1 MTVPGNVNELL
12 LRTAAGAAG
21 GYSID
26 RSLRFNSADSA
37 YLSRTP
43 ASAGNRKTWTWSG
56 WVKRSALSGV
66 RQGIFGS
73 IASDASAYLYLEFD
87 ASEQITIYDS
97 NAGGAARTTSA
108 VYRDVSS
115 WYHILLAYDTTQ
127 STANNR
133 IRLYVNGVEVTTFSV
148 TANPT
153 QNSDGRVNTATAHSI
168 GSYQPYTVPYYFSGY
183 LADIYF
189 IDGSALTPSSFGET
203 DATTGVWVP
212 KTPTGLTYGTNGFRL
227 TFSDNSGTT
236 ATTLGKDAAGSNNWT
251 PNNFSVTA
259 GSGNDSLRDSPT
271 NGTASTG
278 GDAGG
283 VTVGNYCT
291 WNPLKTS
298 LDYTLSNGNLDV
310 LGGSG
315 GGGIGTTG
323 TIGFSTG
330 KWYWEITVNS
340 GANNDTLAL
349 GITTNSAILTSYAG
363 SSSTSG
369 WSWRKTGSVLKTGTN
384 ITVNNTPASYTDGD
398 VLQIAF
404 DANSGQVWLGK
415 NNTWTASGDPG
426 AGTTPTL
433 TYTASEQPYFPVTR
447 PLSSSTT
454 ANFGARAFSYTAP
467 TGFKAL
473 CTANL
478 PAPTIV
484 KPSTVMDVVLYTGT
498 GSALTPTSTLGFNP
512 DLVWIKGR
520 SGATDHAL
528 YDAVRG
534 VEKRL
539 ESNTTDA
546 EVTSDG
552 GVTAFNSAG
561 FSVGTLAQVNT
572 SSATYASW
580 LWDAGTSNATNTS
593 GTITSTVRANISA
606 GFSVQTWTST
616 GGTQSWGHGLGVAP
630 EFIIVKRR
638 NVGQD
643 WYVWHKALTSSQ
655 YLFLNTTNAVQSFS
669 NIWGSS
675 GPSSSVITYATS
687 SGDHVT
693 YAWAPVAGYSAFGSY
708 TGNGSSDGPFVYT
721 GFRPAYVLIKGSTGI
736 TSWNIVDNKRLGYN
750 ADNYRLFAESSSAE
764 NATGILDFTSNGFKI
779 RNTGG
784 DYNDNAQTYI
794 YAAFA
799 ESPFNFSRAR

>member
-12 LRTAAGAAG
+12 LRTAAAAG
-21 GYSID
+21 GYTIE
-26 RSLRFNSADSA
+26 RSVRLNSADSA
-37 YLSRTP
+37 YFSRTP

-87 ASEQITIYDS
+87 ASEQITVYDS

-189 IDGSALTPSSFGET
+189 IDGTALTPSSFGEF

-212 KTPTGLTYGTNGFRL
+212 KTPTGLTYGTNGFHL
-227 TFSDNSGTT
+227 DFADNSS
-236 ATTLGKDAAGSNNWT
+236 AAALGYDAAGSNDWT
-251 PNNFSVTA
+251 VNNLSVTA

-291 WNPLKTS
+291 LNPLITVTG
-298 LDYTLSNGNLDV
+298 TLSNGNLDFS
-310 LGGSG
+310 SG
-315 GGGIGTTG
+315 AQYRSA
-323 TIGFSTG
+323 FSTFAVTTG
-330 KWYWEITVNS
+330 KWYFEGTVTNFVADALI
-340 GANNDTLAL
+340 GVAYDTLPSSSYVGSNATSWAYEAATPAVFNN
-349 GITTNSAILTSYAG
+349 GAGTSFGNTYTTNDIIG
-363 SSSTSG
+363 
-369 WSWRKTGSVLKTGTN
+369 V
-384 ITVNNTPASYTDGD
+384 
-398 VLQIAF
+398 AF
-404 DANSGQVWLGK
+404 DADTGKLWFAKNGTWQGSGNPGGGTNPAVTVTTGK
-415 NNTWTASGDPG
+415 TYFFGVSGGNGG
-426 AGTTPTL
+426 AW
-433 TYTASEQPYFPVTR
+433 
-447 PLSSSTT
+447 ST
-454 ANFGARAFSYTAP
+454 NWGARAFAYAAP
-467 TGFKAL
+467 SGFKAL

-484 KPSTVMDVVLYTGT
+484 KPNTVMDVVLYTGT

-520 SGATDHAL
+520 SGATDHAW
-528 YDAVRG
+528 YDSVRG

-539 ESNTTDA
+539 ESNNTDA
-546 EVTSDG
+546 EVTSDS

-572 SSATYASW
+572 NTATYASW

-606 GFSVQTWTST
+606 GFSVLTYT
-616 GGTQSWGHGLGVAP
+616 GTGSNATVGHGLGVAP
-630 EFIIVKRR
+630 EMVIVKCRS
-638 NVGQD
+638 NAND
-643 WYVWHKALTSSQ
+643 WAVYHKYNTAAPETDYLLLNSTAATADDNTYWNDTAPTSS
-655 YLFLNTTNAVQSFS
+655 LFSIGTNTDVNTSAY
-669 NIWGSS
+669 
-675 GPSSSVITYATS
+675 TYVA
-687 SGDHVT
+687 
-693 YAWAPVAGYSAFGSY
+693 YCWAPVAGYSAFGSY
-708 TGNGSSDGPFVYT
+708 TGNGNANGPFVYT
-721 GFRPAYVLIKGSTGI
+721 GFRPAYVLIKGSTSI

-750 ADNYRLFAESSSAE
+750 ADNYRLFAEGSSAE

-784 DYNDNAQTYI
+784 DYNDNAQTYV

-799 ESPFNFSRAR
+799 ESPFQYARAR